1 MTTTQ
6 DDMIA
11 ELQRTN
17 AELRRER
24 DAALAQHNSEYGER
38 IAQQAATID
47 VLKVMSASPDDP
59 QPVFDLIVERARACC
74 GAELAALTLLDG
86 DLLRLNATSGM
97 TAARTQEF
105 ATAYPLPVSQAFA
118 GGRAILTRDTVQ
130 VPDTQID
137 PGFAQRGINAWHR
150 SVLAVPLLRAGMP
163 IGAIGLGRSTP
174 GAFSAA
180 QVELLKTFA
189 EQAVIAISSAET
201 YRALQTRTAD
211 LQESLEYQTATSDVL
226 KVISR
231 STFDLQPVLDTV
243 VETAARLC
251 DAEQAAISR
260 REGELVRLAAN
271 FGFPP
276 EYEAYARAAGHFHST
291 AHRRTSGPRAI
302 ARGPPRAYSRRGR
315 RSRLSGD
322 VRSGWAS
329 SEPRL
334 ACRCCAKVRRSE
346 SSCSRASGS
355 SRSPTGRSNS
365 SAPSP
370 IRR

>member
-1 MTTTQ
+1 MAATQ
-6 DDMIA
+6 DDLIA
-11 ELQRTN
+11 TLQRAN

-24 DAALAQHNSEYGER
+24 DAALASRDSRYGEH
-38 IAQQAATID
+38 AAHQAATIE
-47 VLKVMSASPDDP
+47 VLKAMSASPGDP
-59 QPVFDLIVERARACC
+59 QPVFDLIVERACACC

-130 VPDTQID
+130 VPDTQAD
-137 PGFAQRGINAWHR
+137 PGFAQRGTNAWHR
-150 SVLAVPLLRAGMP
+150 SVLAVPLLRAGVP

-189 EQAVIAISSAET
+189 EQAVIAIGSAET
-201 YRALQTRTAD
+201 YRKLNQRTAD

-251 DAEQAAISR
+251 DADRRRYYR
-260 REGELVRLAAN
+260 REGELAPVGGKFWVSTGVRELQ
-271 FGFPP
+271 
-276 EYEAYARAAGHFHST
+276 
-291 AHRRTSGPRAI
+291 
-302 ARGPPRAYSRRGR
+302 
-315 RSRLSGD
+315 
-322 VRSGWAS
+322 
-329 SEPRL
+329 
-334 ACRCCAKVRRSE
+334 
-346 SSCSRASGS
+346 
-355 SRSPTGRSNS
+355 
-365 SAPSP
+365 
-370 IRR
+370 